1 MFRLKLLF
9 LFLVVAFQLTV
20 NACTIVAVS
29 GRATADGRPLL
40 LKNRDS
46 KTWDIKIRI
55 GQGVN
60 YKYLCQCIATNGSA
74 YSGYNETGFAII
86 NSHSYN
92 MPNRDYA
99 WNAYIMQMA
108 LERCA
113 SVDEFEFMLNTLS
126 KPISVCAN
134 YGVMDAQGNVSI
146 IEVNAYTHTRYN
158 ANDAECGY
166 LIRTNYSFSQDT
178 TGVSLVSPTSY
189 PRYKIASSYLE
200 DAFLTCGYISKEHLL
215 GLSRCLENCEGN
227 DLRNM
232 ASFDENAYTPMDF
245 RYYVPRYKTTSM
257 MIIEGVKTGEQP
269 NLTVAWTAI
278 GPPVAT
284 VTVPYLITPSRSLPK
299 KAKKGE
305 DGHVWLCYQGQMLKN
320 SCFVDSISIDLA
332 KLYNLRGTGV
342 MQRVMA
348 IEEEVLG
355 RGKELVAR
363 MRTGEATDNDVV
375 QYYAWVDDYIEEQ
388 YAQIGNYSNDNMGSG
403 CDAISHGYEEEM
415 KYYDILGRRVS
426 TVSPNAI
433 VKRSGN
439 IGIIIN

>member
-1 MFRLKLLF
+1 MSRLLYILIF
-9 LFLVVAFQLTV
+9 IVAVFHPTV
-20 NACTIVAVS
+20 DACTIVAVS

-60 YKYLCQCIATNGSA
+60 YKYLSQCIAANGAA
-74 YSGYNETGFAII
+74 YSGFNETGFAII

-99 WNAYIMQMA
+99 WNAHIMQMA

-113 SVDEFEFMLNTLS
+113 SVDEFDFMLDTLT

-146 IEVNAYTHTRYN
+146 IEVNAYTHARYN
-158 ANDAECGY
+158 ADDAECGY

-178 TGVSLVSPTSY
+178 IGVSLESPTSH
-189 PRYKIASSYLE
+189 PRYTIASTYLE
-200 DAFLTCGYISKEHLL
+200 KAFISNGYLSKEHLL

-227 DLRNM
+227 DLIDM
-232 ASFDENAYTPMDF
+232 APFDENKYTPVDF
-245 RYYVPRYKTTSM
+245 RYYVPRYRTTSM
-257 MIIEGVKTGEQP
+257 MVIEGLKTGEQP

-284 VTVPYLITPSRSLPK
+284 VTVPYLITPSHSLPK

-305 DGHVWLCYQGQMLKN
+305 DGHAWLCYQGQRLKN
-320 SCFVDSISIDLA
+320 SCFVDSTSLDLA
-332 KLYNLRGTGV
+332 KLYNLSGTGV
-342 MQRVMA
+342 MQRVIK
-348 IEEEVLG
+348 IEEVVLG
-355 RGKELVAR
+355 RGKELVDR
-363 MRTGEATDNDVV
+363 LRTGESSYNDVDL
-375 QYYAWVDDYIEEQ
+375 YYAWVDKYVEEQ
-388 YAQIGNYSNDNMGSG
+388 YAQPDNSFNESVWCKDTLYDCKG
-403 CDAISHGYEEEM
+403 EM
-415 KYYDILGRRVS
+415 EYYDILGRRILFVK
-426 TVSPNAI
+426 PNA
-433 VKRSGN
+433 VAKKSGN
-439 IGIIIN
+439 IRIILN